1 MSMYQQGGQ
10 TLPPEEAARKARVA
24 RMLRR
29 LLAVPFWALLAL
41 FLVSWPVGEV
51 DATTGWHVARFL
63 APLLL
68 LPITLLRT
76 MPTTRAVGLSHYRNR
91 RFRRRPGWLVACGF
105 LFGVVAL
112 SAATNI
118 LAPALV
124 PTIPVN
130 ATVTRCHADAAREGS
145 ECFGSWTVN
154 GTREVGRTLP
164 VTAPPGS
171 TLRINVSQEDAGL
184 AYAPLSGGRQV
195 LGVAVAAVGV
205 LVTGAGLYELLATRG
220 RIRRGLDDVIAGR
233 ATVPAR
239 VLVVRPR
246 RR

>member
-1 MSMYQQGGQ
+1 MSMYQQGGR

-24 RMLRR
+24 RLLRR

-51 DATTGWHVARFL
+51 DAATGWHVARFL

-68 LPITLLRT
+68 LPITLLWT
-76 MPTTRAVGLSHYRNR
+76 MPTTRVVGLSPYRNR
-91 RFRRRPGWLVACGF
+91 RFRPGPGCLVACGF

-112 SAATNI
+112 SAAANI

-130 ATVTRCHADAAREGS
+130 ATVTECHADAAREGS

-154 GTREVGRTLP
+154 HTRERGRTLP

-171 TLRINVSQEDAGL
+171 TLRIDVSEVDGGI

-195 LGVAVAAVGV
+195 LGVAVGAVGV
-205 LVTGAGLYELLATRG
+205 LVTGAGLYELIATRG

-239 VLVVRPR
+239 VLVTRPR